1 MHKVVKFMN
10 QKKIGT
16 TLSHL
21 VRTKLKGKK
30 FEIGKIVNP
39 IFLNFLYEAAEI

>member
-1 MHKVVKFMN
+1 MN

-30 FEIGKIVNP
+30 LEIWKIGKIVNP